1 MARFMANRLLKI
13 LTNHY
18 ILHTFWVCGLG
29 CGVRPNMWCMVG
41 VWCKNSILTTQ
52 RNKVKMRENK
62 TKEPARRI
70 FNII

>member
-29 CGVRPNMWCMVG
+29 CGVWGVGCGLICG
-41 VWCKNSILTTQ
+41 VWSVCG
-52 RNKVKMRENK
+52 VKMAFYTTERQAKNTGKQNK
-62 TKEPARRI
+62 RAC
-70 FNII
+70 